1 MMKNFQDQATQLRSL
16 VQQGGDW
23 EPVVDQP
30 RIITVCAGKGGQG
43 STTVAVNLAL
53 ALAERG
59 RRIVLVDASLNRPD
73 VANLLRIDPAFS
85 ILDVLYGQRGV
96 HEVLTPGPG
105 GIMVLPGAWDAAR
118 GNQMVT
124 ALELK
129 RLRHEFE
136 HLGKHA
142 DILVLDAGNTL
153 TPALGEFWRLADL
166 VLTMTTSQPLA
177 LMGTYALIK
186 ALHTEAT
193 HATLVTLVNQSS
205 DEELSERIADKI
217 QEATQRFSGREIE
230 AWPGIPLDPA
240 VREWDEAR
248 RPWWLAAR
256 LDPAAMALEQLAER
270 CLALLAEVGT
280 HQRALACA

>member
-1 MMKNFQDQATQLRSL
+1 MKNFHDQATQLRSL
-16 VQQGGDW
+16 VQQNGNW
-23 EPVVDQP
+23 EPVSNQP

-43 STTVAVNLAL
+43 STTVSVNLAL

-59 RRIVLVDASLNRPD
+59 RRVVLVDASLSRPD

-85 ILDVLYGQRGV
+85 ILDVMSGQRGV

-118 GNQMVT
+118 GNQNGT
-124 ALELK
+124 PLELS

-136 HLGKHA
+136 RLGKHA
-142 DILVLDAGNTL
+142 DILVLDAGNTM
-153 TPALGEFWRLADL
+153 TPALAEFWRMANL

-186 ALHTEAT
+186 ALHTEA
-193 HATLVTLVNQSS
+193 HNSTLVTLVNQSS
-205 DEELSERIADKI
+205 DEELAERITDKI
-217 QEATQRFSGREIE
+217 QEATHRFSGRQIE
-230 AWPGIPLDPA
+230 AWPGIPFDPA

-256 LDPAAMALEQLAER
+256 LDPAALALEQLAER
-270 CLALLAEVGT
+270 CLAVLAEVGT
-280 HQRALACA
+280 HGRALACA

>member
-1 MMKNFQDQATQLRSL
+1 MKNFHDQATQLRSL
-16 VQQGGDW
+16 VQQNGNW
-23 EPVVDQP
+23 EPVSNQP

-43 STTVAVNLAL
+43 STTVSVNLAL

-59 RRIVLVDASLNRPD
+59 RRVVLVDASLSRPD
-73 VANLLRIDPAFS
+73 VANLLRMDPAFS
-85 ILDVLYGQRGV
+85 IMDVMSGQRGV

-118 GNQMVT
+118 GNQNGT
-124 ALELK
+124 PLELS

-136 HLGKHA
+136 RLGRHA
-142 DILVLDAGNTL
+142 DILVLDAGNTM
-153 TPALGEFWRLADL
+153 TPALAEFWRMANL

-186 ALHTEAT
+186 ALHTEA
-193 HATLVTLVNQSS
+193 HNSTLVTLVNQSS
-205 DEELSERIADKI
+205 DEELAERITDKI
-217 QEATQRFSGREIE
+217 QEATHRFSGRQIE
-230 AWPGIPLDPA
+230 AWPGIPFDPA

-256 LDPAAMALEQLAER
+256 LDPAALALEQLAER
-270 CLALLAEVGT
+270 CLA
-280 HQRALACA
+280 C